1 MRRAERRQFSMH
13 NGPRPRY
20 HRAMRNTP
28 AVLKVI
34 PILIAALVLFPGVCN
49 ANEGASERFDGK
61 WDTTLNC
68 TPFQDA
74 QGFTW
79 HFVSVVKEGHLVGHF
94 GTEGQPASIKIEGQL
109 SDDGT
114 GTLQATGRTGMPQYV
129 TGNPQRGS
137 NIFYDIRAEFLEGH
151 GKGTRLEGRPCT
163 YEFVRQ

>member
-1 MRRAERRQFSMH
+1 
-13 NGPRPRY
+13 
-20 HRAMRNTP
+20 MRNALTG
-28 AVLKVI
+28 LKLSFF
-34 PILIAALVLFPGVCN
+34 LIAALLLLPSASM

-79 HFVSVVKEGHLVGHF
+79 HFMSEVKNEHLVGRY
-94 GTEGQPASIKIEGQL
+94 GTEGQPASIRIEGQL
-109 SDDGT
+109 ADDGT
-114 GTLQATGRTGMPQYV
+114 GILHATGRTGMPQYV

-137 NIFYDIRAEFLEGH
+137 NIVYDIRAEFHEGH

-163 YEFVRQ
+163 YEFERQ